1 MGTDWIMKFAV
12 DDTVDESSECM
23 HAALTNM
30 AGNSARIVQTA
41 TETIFIAEAQDSSSV
56 YEV

>member
-12 DDTVDESSECM
+12 DDSVDESSECM
-23 HAALTNM
+23 HSALANM
-30 AGNSARIVQTA
+30 AGDSARIIQTA
-41 TETIFIAEAQDSSSV
+41 TDTNFIAEAQDSSSA

>member
-1 MGTDWIMKFAV
+1 MGSDWIMKFTV
-12 DDTVDESSECM
+12 DDSVDESSECM

-30 AGNSARIVQTA
+30 AGDSARIVQTA
-41 TETIFIAEAQDSSSV
+41 TDTNFIAEAQDSSSA